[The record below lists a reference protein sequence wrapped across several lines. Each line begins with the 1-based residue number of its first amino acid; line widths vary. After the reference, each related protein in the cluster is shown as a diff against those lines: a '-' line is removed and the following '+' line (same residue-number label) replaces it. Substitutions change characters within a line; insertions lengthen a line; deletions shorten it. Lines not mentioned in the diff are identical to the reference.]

1 MAAGDA
7 AAIEAFYRSYFD
19 QLLSMAAFSLR
30 MKRYDEARCLDVVH
44 DAVLRIVRCIK
55 PMQTE
60 PHLLNWCRLV
70 VQSCSLDRLRRDQRR
85 AKREE
90 ATPQRTQEAEDLSE
104 QIAWLDAQI
113 AGLDPALARIIHLR
127 FVEGW
132 TLARISALLNTTT
145 GKIDGQLR
153 RAIEKLR
160 NEAQATFGET

>member
-19 QLLSMAAFSLR
+19 QLLSMAAASLR
-30 MKRYDEARCLDVVH
+30 LKRYDEARCLDVVH
-44 DAVLRIVRCIK
+44 DAMLRIVRCVRPI
-55 PMQTE
+55 QTE
-60 PHLLNWCRLV
+60 AHLLNWCRLV

-85 AKREE
+85 AKREQ
-90 ATPQRTQEAEDLSE
+90 ATLRDAEDVEDVSE
-104 QIAWLDAQI
+104 QIAWLDQQI
-113 AGLDPALARIIHLR
+113 AGLDPTLAKIIHLR

-153 RAIEKLR
+153 RAIQKLR
-160 NEAQATFGET
+160 TDAQAAFGET